1 MSYWQTNFDEV
12 KEAYSPVFEVLEKAF
27 SEFGIDYYLI
37 GAQARDVW
45 THHLNL
51 NARVTR
57 DIDYSVY
64 IGNYEEWNALNEY
77 LLAEGFSRDGNQPY
91 RFYYKGFTIDLL
103 PFGGIEENG
112 EVILKNPTT
121 ELSVYGCKE
130 VIEDAIIIHDKYKVI
145 TLPGLCIMKLLAFN
159 ERPDRTKDMDDFLL
173 ILFNYHKIAGEQLF
187 EDHHDDLIENDFEL
201 PVASARLLGRHMQSI
216 LNKNENL
223 KNRIVA
229 ILKERLGKFSDED
242 IKQMY
247 NVRDEDDK
255 QVEQMKLISEAIRG
269 INDEY
274 AQN

>member
-12 KEAYSPVFEVLEKAF
+12 KEAYSPVFGILEKAF
-27 SEFGIDYYLI
+27 SKFGIDYYLI
-37 GAQARDVW
+37 GAKSRDVW

-64 IGNYEEWNALNEY
+64 IGNYEEWNELNEY
-77 LLAEGFSRDGNQPY
+77 LLNEGFNRDEKQPY

-130 VIEDAIIIHDKYKVI
+130 VVEEAIVIHDKYKVV
-145 TLPGLCIMKLLAFN
+145 TLPGLCIMKLIAFN

-173 ILFNYHKIAGEQLF
+173 ILFNYHEIAGEQLF
-187 EDHHDDLIENDFEL
+187 EGYHDDLIENDFEL

-223 KNRIVA
+223 KNKIVT
-229 ILKERLGKFSDED
+229 IFKERLGKFSDED
-242 IKQMY
+242 IQQMY
-247 NVRDEDDK
+247 NVRDKDDK
-255 QVEQMKLISEAIRG
+255 QVEQMKLISEAIKG

-274 AQN
+274 TPL